1 VKAVLDPLR
10 EEVGQDRLDWG
21 ELVVL
26 GAEEKMRQIRQT
38 RERGESLRRAEAQL
52 IREQSGD
59 TDVAAADQVKRTG
72 WARD

>member
-1 VKAVLDPLR
+1 MKAVLDPLR

-59 TDVAAADQVKRTG
+59 TDVAAADQVKKTG

>member
-1 VKAVLDPLR
+1 MKAVLDPLR